1 MRYRLH
7 MKLSVSAELA
17 QAWWDELER
26 LSAVLGRIGP
36 DEICC
41 EGLTQRQCAILRILV
56 EREGARLSDLAGHS
70 RISPSAMSRILD
82 KLEQRGLVKR
92 AWGTGSDGRAATVV
106 ITAAGRKTR
115 RQLDRLMLQRSAQ
128 LAAALPDAKRA
139 AILEALQ
146 TLNNV
151 LENTSC
157 CGLNEPVAVLPSD
170 GDEQ

>member
-1 MRYRLH
+1 MT
-7 MKLSVSAELA
+7 VSAELA

-26 LSAVLGRIGP
+26 LSGVLGRVGL

-41 EGLTQRQCAILRILV
+41 AGLTQRQCAILKILV
-56 EREGARLSDLAGHS
+56 EREGARLSDLAVHS

-82 KLEQRGLVKR
+82 KLEQRKLIKR
-92 AWGTGSDGRAATVV
+92 VWGKGSDGRAATVV

-115 RQLDRLMLQRSAQ
+115 HQLDRLMLQRSAQ
-128 LAAALPDAKRA
+128 LAAALPAAQRA
-139 AILEALQ
+139 AILEALR

-157 CGLNEPVAVLPSD
+157 CALNEPVAVLPIN
-170 GDEQ
+170 GDES